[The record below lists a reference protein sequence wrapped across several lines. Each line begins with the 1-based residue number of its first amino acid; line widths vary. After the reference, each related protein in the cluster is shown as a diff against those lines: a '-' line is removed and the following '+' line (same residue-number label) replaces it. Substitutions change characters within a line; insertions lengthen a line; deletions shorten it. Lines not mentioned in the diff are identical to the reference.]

1 MSISSIGGKSAYPAN
16 GTDTRAADL
25 ARRKAEAPEAAPPT
39 VADHVAA
46 LDEQE
51 PIRSVSATRGTMVD
65 TYL

>member
-1 MSISSIGGKSAYPAN
+1 MSISSVGGKSAYPTSS
-16 GTDTRAADL
+16 TDTRATDL
-25 ARRKAEAPEAAPPT
+25 ARKRAESPETAAPT

>member
-1 MSISSIGGKSAYPAN
+1 MSISSVGGKSAYPTSS
-16 GTDTRAADL
+16 TDTRATDL
-25 ARRKAEAPEAAPPT
+25 ARKKAEAPEAAAPT